1 MSLQTQQLLPA
12 ECQEGSKEKS
22 AANLITK
29 AQMAD
34 QTEETAADNYMGTEE
49 FDLEV
54 GQEMAT
60 LLEYIQIEP
69 DSSAQRARFK
79 YL

>member
-1 MSLQTQQLLPA
+1 MT
-12 ECQEGSKEKS
+12 
-22 AANLITK
+22 
-29 AQMAD
+29 D
-34 QTEETAADNYMGTEE
+34 QTEETAANNYMGTGE

-54 GQEMAT
+54 GQKMAT

-69 DSSAQRARFK
+69 DPSAQRARFK

>member
-12 ECQEGSKEKS
+12 EYQEGSKEKS
-22 AANLITK
+22 AANFISK

-34 QTEETAADNYMGTEE
+34 QKEETAADNYMGTGE

-54 GQEMAT
+54 DQEMAT
-60 LLEYIQIEP
+60 VRVHTKEP
-69 DSSAQRARFK
+69 DPSAQRARSK
-79 YL
+79 SL

>member
-1 MSLQTQQLLPA
+1 
-12 ECQEGSKEKS
+12 
-22 AANLITK
+22 
-29 AQMAD
+29 MAD
-34 QTEETAADNYMGTEE
+34 QKEETAADNYMGTGE

-60 LLEYIQIEP
+60 DHEYIQKEP
-69 DSSAQRARFK
+69 DPSAQRATFK

>member
-1 MSLQTQQLLPA
+1 MSLQTQQSLPA

-22 AANLITK
+22 AANFISKT
-29 AQMAD
+29 QMTD
-34 QTEETAADNYMGTEE
+34 QKEETAADNSMGTGE

-60 LLEYIQIEP
+60 V
-69 DSSAQRARFK
+69 RVHTNRT
-79 YL
+79 